1 MTRRISSSLA
11 LLVASAAAQAHEGLE
26 LDSPLHHA
34 LHAIGTERLVVIGG
48 TALAVVVGLL
58 VRRALRAA
66 AERRSAG

>member
-1 MTRRISSSLA
+1 MTRRNSSFLVLLA
-11 LLVASAAAQAHEGLE
+11 ASVAAHAHESLE

-48 TALAVVVGLL
+48 TALALVVGLL

-66 AERRSAG
+66 AERRNAG

>member
-1 MTRRISSSLA
+1 MTRRISSSLV
-11 LLVASAAAQAHEGLE
+11 LLAASVAAHAHEGLE

-48 TALAVVVGLL
+48 TALALVVGLL

-66 AERRSAG
+66 AERRNAG